1 MISDICMTRFRSIM
15 NLDRLGNYK
24 MMGNVTN
31 NLKMLVDQSG
41 IGSEV
46 GFFRLTLVQI
56 EDDAASL
63 LELQLRLKMTNLI
76 PISDIS

>member
-1 MISDICMTRFRSIM
+1 M

-63 LELQLRLKMTNLI
+63 LELQLRLKNDQSHTNLNDQLKHDF
-76 PISDIS
+76 S